1 VCPSVEK
8 ESEKKMKKLTDLKH
22 NELCIDNSFES
33 LSFECLS
40 LCDRLKRKKYN
51 QTTIKALCNLKE
63 DVEQIC
69 FWNIPQIKKVMLYKE
84 RKKSEKKEEKNQNT
98 KKQ

>member
-1 VCPSVEK
+1 MCPSVEK
-8 ESEKKMKKLTDLKH
+8 ESEKKMKKRAIKKLTDLKH
-22 NELCIDNSFES
+22 NELCIDNSFKS

-84 RKKSEKKEEKNQNT
+84 RKKSEKKEEK
-98 KKQ
+98 